1 MTKTTVE
8 EFITNQETSRTHHLY
23 KTTNRYKQ
31 NDFIRN
37 HLAQILLNKFGWN
50 YWVTLTFGYQPYMDE
65 VEDLLYK
72 LHHRIDHRILCHSGR
87 NIMYEEER
95 SEWVMF
101 PEVGSQGLHYH
112 GFIRLGLNPTLR
124 DGYKSEWD
132 WMRTAFDQTLSKMNG
147 MISTL
152 DGRKLERGFKL
163 VGRSVRG
170 LDNLKMIIYSMKEY
184 GREDFDR
191 FNYTIF
197 STPDW
202 KPSLLNRR
210 RQQKKFSSIPQR
222 PNKIQTEGSLLN
234 FFGDS

>member
-1 MTKTTVE
+1 
-8 EFITNQETSRTHHLY
+8 
-23 KTTNRYKQ
+23 
-31 NDFIRN
+31 
-37 HLAQILLNKFGWN
+37 
-50 YWVTLTFGYQPYMDE
+50 
-65 VEDLLYK
+65 
-72 LHHRIDHRILCHSGR
+72 
-87 NIMYEEER
+87 MYEEER

-234 FFGDS
+234 FFGDQ